1 MKHLI
6 DNLNQLG
13 KAELTKL
20 LSNYSEEDFL
30 YAREKSRSLTDK
42 LFGRKVIVRGLIE
55 FSNYCKNNCYYC
67 GIRAG
72 NDKLERYRLQKE
84 IILECCRK
92 GFDAGIRTF
101 VLQSGEDL
109 YYTDEILCDIVSSI
123 KKDFPQC
130 ALTLSV
136 GEKERAVYKAYK
148 EAGADRFLL
157 RHETAEKAHY
167 EKLHPQIMSFDHR
180 MKCLRDLKELG
191 FQTGCGIMV
200 GSPFQTH
207 ESIAQD
213 LIFMRQF
220 QPQMVGIGPFL
231 PQHDTP
237 FAACPA
243 GSVPLTLFLLCIIRL
258 LLPNALL
265 PSTTALNTA
274 KKNGRIDGIDC
285 GANVIMP
292 NLTPVIYRDKYLLYD
307 NKQSVKMD
315 DVINLDDIKKE
326 LEDSGYE
333 MSLERGDY
341 RKII

>member
-1 MKHLI
+1 
-6 DNLNQLG
+6 
-13 KAELTKL
+13 
-20 LSNYSEEDFL
+20 
-30 YAREKSRSLTDK
+30 
-42 LFGRKVIVRGLIE
+42 
-55 FSNYCKNNCYYC
+55 
-67 GIRAG
+67 
-72 NDKLERYRLQKE
+72 
-84 IILECCRK
+84 
-92 GFDAGIRTF
+92 
-101 VLQSGEDL
+101 
-109 YYTDEILCDIVSSI
+109 
-123 KKDFPQC
+123 
-130 ALTLSV
+130 
-136 GEKERAVYKAYK
+136 
-148 EAGADRFLL
+148 
-157 RHETAEKAHY
+157 
-167 EKLHPQIMSFDHR
+167 MSFDHR